1 MLGMQIGW
9 IDPADGKKRSFEE
22 ALAEAEAYGSWAGW
36 PYEVL
41 LGIYKQSRGEDRPDG
56 ISVTQLLGCARKVH
70 LDKLNEFYGTVESN
84 YAAFRGVIAH
94 SMLEKFK
101 AEHTIVERRLW
112 RIHRGIP
119 MSGQLDY
126 VGLTV
131 EGIADNS
138 TFLTEW
144 LDWCDRMFE
153 LEMSEADE
161 VPEGCESCRFMAEDP
176 RPEYNSRA
184 CSRHQ
189 QPEIPRGAK
198 FLIRDWKS
206 KDELPTYTYVAQQY
220 QKQGNLYR
228 WLLRVPQKKA
238 DIEFV
243 FVSMKGVRVMKLFSG
258 GVFSNGRAKP
268 QQIWTDTEVEE
279 FLDDRLVM
287 LAMSQKLDKPLP
299 YDKVPNDDLWACANY
314 CPAKE
319 LCYKLAAKEQLAA
332 FKKGEAPDRV
342 VPREQ
347 EKKKG
352 RKSS

>member
-1 MLGMQIGW
+1 MPQIGW
-9 IDPADGKKRSFEE
+9 IDPADGKKRLFED

-41 LGIYKQSRGEDRPDG
+41 AGIQKQNKGEDRPDG
-56 ISVTQLLGCARKVH
+56 ISVTQLLGCPRKIH
-70 LDKLNEFYGTVESN
+70 LDKLNEFYGAVESN

-101 AEHTIVERRLW
+101 AEHTVVERRFW
-112 RIHRGIP
+112 RTYRGIP
-119 MSGQLDY
+119 ISGQLDY

-131 EGIADNS
+131 NGIADS
-138 TFLTEW
+138 GTFLTEW
-144 LDWCDRMFE
+144 MDWCDRMAE
-153 LEMSEADE
+153 LELSLADD
-161 VPEGCESCRFMAEDP
+161 VPIGCDDCQYFAEDK
-176 RPEYNSRA
+176 RLDANQ
-184 CSRHQ
+184 CSKHR
-189 QPEIPRGAK
+189 QPEIPQGAK

-228 WLLRVPQKKA
+228 WLLRIPPKKA

-243 FVSMKGVRVMKLFSG
+243 FVSMKGVRVQKLFSG

-268 QQIWTDTEVEE
+268 NQIWIDHEVEA
-279 FLDDRLVM
+279 FLDERLVI
-287 LAMSQKLDKPLP
+287 LSLQQKLDKPLP
-299 YDKVPNDDLWACANY
+299 YAKVPEDDLWACAKY

-332 FKKGEAPDRV
+332 FKKDEAPDRV
-342 VPREQ
+342 VPREP
-347 EKKKG
+347 ETKKG
-352 RKSS
+352 RKKS

>member
-1 MLGMQIGW
+1 MQVGW
-9 IDPADGKKRSFEE
+9 IDPADGRKKSFEE

-41 LGIYKQSRGEDRPDG
+41 LGIYQQSKGEDRPDG

-101 AEHTIVERRLW
+101 AEHTVVERRFW
-112 RIHRGIP
+112 RTYRGIP
-119 MSGQLDY
+119 ISGQLDY

-131 EGIADNS
+131 EGITD
-138 TFLTEW
+138 TGPFLKEW
-144 LDWCDRMFE
+144 LDWCDRMAD
-153 LEMSEADE
+153 LETPEADGG
-161 VPEGCESCRFMAEDP
+161 PGPCDDCRYFAEDP
-176 RPEYNSRA
+176 RPNYNTRK
-184 CSRHQ
+184 CQKHE

-228 WLLRVPQKKA
+228 WLLRIPAKKA

-243 FVSMKGVRVMKLFSG
+243 FVSMKGVKIMKVLDG
-258 GVFSNGRAKP
+258 GVYSNGRAKP
-268 QQIWTDTEVEE
+268 RQVWTDAEVEQ
-279 FLDDRLVM
+279 FLDERLVI
-287 LAMSQKLDKPLP
+287 LSLQERLDKPLP
-299 YDKVPNDDLWACANY
+299 YAKVPEDDLWACAKY

-319 LCYKLAAKEQLAA
+319 LCYKLAAKEQLAE
-332 FKKGEAPDRV
+332 FKKGEAPERI
-342 VPREQ
+342 VPREP

-352 RKSS
+352 RTRK